1 MHLGIRRTCNMLQ
14 LFGRLDLFAIL
25 VDADGDCRNGGDG
38 QHDFR
43 RLGFNLMLAR
53 RQAARLTMAKAKE
66 NKVVSRLQAY
76 DAIILAA
83 AAPIMVLAILVT
95 STTEPAPTLGGAICC
110 DTSPHGR

>member
-1 MHLGIRRTCNMLQ
+1 MLQ

-38 QHDFR
+38 QHDFC

-83 AAPIMVLAILVT
+83 AALIMVLAILVT
-95 STTEPAPTLGGAICC
+95 STTEPAPSWGGAICC
-110 DTSPHGR
+110 DTSSRGR